1 MSSELSFEDI
11 DAAALAVRAFAD
23 DGDDEGAWTAAA
35 PLWWNLPRGGY
46 GALALLR
53 LVDRRSFSRERSLEI
68 LRRAFDLHAFDAS
81 LLGALG
87 EALESA
93 HDVRFLNGPAP
104 SDPLF
109 ESVARRLQEALGAV
123 RGGESESETLLLT
136 GLATAAR
143 LVGRTWDAVA
153 ERAYVRLIEL
163 RPERW
168 QDHYNLG
175 LFFKVRGRFAEGVI
189 ANQRASAVGGDQDES
204 VRWNLGIS
212 ATGARQG
219 SLALSVWKELGQ
231 RIELGRFGL
240 PDGSYEQVKVR
251 LAQHPIAT
259 RAAEQTEP
267 GLEETVWV
275 ERLSPCHGIVRSAL
289 FQELGVD
296 FGDLVLFD
304 GAPIMHQTYGEQEVP
319 VFPQLAT
326 IERPGY
332 RIFSFA
338 GTQPVRGSVDALN
351 EGLPEDVLVYPHTE
365 KVTTLCA
372 HCWASE
378 SRDHA
383 AHRQDDHAVVRGKV
397 CAPPTLALAE
407 LRRALDEAVARS
419 PGVRLFVPMLS
430 QLLGDHARA
439 EVERRRIAMIDGTSP
454 DG

>member
-1 MSSELSFEDI
+1 
-11 DAAALAVRAFAD
+11 
-23 DGDDEGAWTAAA
+23 
-35 PLWWNLPRGGY
+35 
-46 GALALLR
+46 
-53 LVDRRSFSRERSLEI
+53 
-68 LRRAFDLHAFDAS
+68 
-81 LLGALG
+81 
-87 EALESA
+87 
-93 HDVRFLNGPAP
+93 
-104 SDPLF
+104 
-109 ESVARRLQEALGAV
+109 
-123 RGGESESETLLLT
+123 
-136 GLATAAR
+136 
-143 LVGRTWDAVA
+143 
-153 ERAYVRLIEL
+153 
-163 RPERW
+163 
-168 QDHYNLG
+168 
-175 LFFKVRGRFAEGVI
+175 
-189 ANQRASAVGGDQDES
+189 